1 MDDKINKPFFSII
14 IATYNSEQYIKQAI
28 NSILNQDFKNYEI
41 IIIDGL
47 SKDKTTEIIQ
57 KYIKNITFFKSE
69 PDTGIYDAW
78 NKAISVAKGSWIY
91 FLGSDDY
98 LKDSDVLINVEKRIT
113 DIEFNDNSK
122 TIIYGEVE
130 VQDEDSKFLWVK
142 NKHWDLIKKDFFQIN
157 CLHHQGVFHKN
168 ILFKKN
174 GNFNS
179 SFKIAG
185 DYEFLLRE
193 LKNND
198 PVFIDTVVCCSRIG
212 GLSNNISQS
221 KAALSEC
228 YRARKI
234 HLKKHVGLYWIYA
247 YIKLFIKIILK
258 SILKKKLT
266 EIIISW
272 YRKKIRLDKD

>member
-142 NKHWDLIKKDFFQIN
+142 NKHWDLIKKDFF
-157 CLHHQGVFHKN
+157 
-168 ILFKKN
+168 
-174 GNFNS
+174 
-179 SFKIAG
+179 
-185 DYEFLLRE
+185 
-193 LKNND
+193 
-198 PVFIDTVVCCSRIG
+198 
-212 GLSNNISQS
+212 
-221 KAALSEC
+221 
-228 YRARKI
+228 
-234 HLKKHVGLYWIYA
+234 
-247 YIKLFIKIILK
+247 
-258 SILKKKLT
+258 
-266 EIIISW
+266 
-272 YRKKIRLDKD
+272 